1 MKVTILLLL
10 LVFVFNCFSQNLK
23 YEIKYY
29 SAKDYGKGLEATNRA
44 CVQDKNGVLYFGNAG
59 RIIQYDGSNWSY
71 IPVKQESVWIFSLA
85 VSNENKIYVGAQNEF
100 GYLTP
105 ELTGKLKYVSL
116 SDSLKESD
124 RVFSKIIR
132 IHILKNKVVFQSEEA
147 LFIYD
152 KGKLT
157 TIFPETSFHLSF
169 LVNNELLIRQRDI
182 GLMKLENNNLLLL
195 KGSEFLKNF
204 GVFSIIENND
214 CNKLTIIT
222 REDGFWSYD
231 IKSSEKE
238 RIISIDSTLLI
249 SSEIYGAIKL
259 SDGNIALNTL
269 SNGILITNNNL
280 NIISVINKNN
290 GLKVNGVQSILQD
303 YQGNIWAPLDN
314 GISQIQYSSPVS
326 IFNNKSG
333 ITGIITDIVRFNN
346 VLYTGTSDGL
356 FSEQSADYATSF
368 NLFKNFNTAVKKLC
382 VIENNLLIGTQSG
395 LFKINN
401 NNISKLF
408 DLDVNT
414 IYYSEK
420 LKLLFVAS
428 KNKLIIYK
436 YSGTF
441 NKLVELPEISEEI
454 TRFEEKRE
462 ENGITLWMGTSLQG
476 AIKLQINTDLKYHID
491 KYNSNDGLIENTWTI
506 PYKINNKVVFS
517 QKSGLLQF
525 VDENTIKNQLP
536 DSLKD
541 KPEFYRGYFDF
552 FNIDKEVKHPNLP
565 FYVVNDSK
573 KYLYVNLDGELGF
586 FNKSNNFEWI
596 TVPFC
601 ITDIGKTNI
610 FFHEKDSICWIGGDD
625 GLIMFN
631 ENYKKNYYTDFKVIL
646 TYITC
651 GSNDSV
657 LLDGFNKV
665 ENNNQFILN
674 YNLNNLEFSFS
685 SPFYEG
691 QDKMLYSYVL
701 IGQDTAYSQWNYS
714 NHIAFNNLLEGNYVF
729 KVKAKNVYGKIS
741 SESTFSFTIK
751 PPWYRTVWSYLLY
764 IFLFIVFI
772 YIGIRINSRRLIE
785 KNKKL
790 EAIILDRTQE
800 IKQKNIVLI
809 HQKEEILDSIN
820 YALRIQKAVLPDDEL
835 TKEWL
840 GEHFILFRPK
850 DIVSGDFYWTTK
862 LKNNVF
868 FCVADCTGHGVPGA
882 FMSMLCISFLNE
894 VVLKEE
900 ITQSEEILN
909 KLRLLIMSSL
919 KQKGLSGE
927 QKDGMD
933 ITLCIINKET
943 LELQYSGAN
952 NPLYIVRAK
961 DKEPIQCDKQ
971 QDLENLNLYEIKADS
986 MPIAIHVNM
995 ESFKKHK
1002 IQLIKDDRIFL
1013 FSDGF
1018 ADQFG
1023 GPKGKKFMYKSFKNV
1038 LIETCKYDIEE
1049 QKNRIEETI
1058 NNWIDFQ
1065 NPENGKPHEQID
1077 DICVMGVKI

>member
-1 MKVTILLLL
+1 MKITIFLLFI
-10 LVFVFNCFSQNLK
+10 VFAFNCFSQNPN

-105 ELTGKLKYVSL
+105 ELTGKLKYISL

-157 TIFPETSFHLSF
+157 TVFPETSFHLSF
-169 LVNNELLIRQRDI
+169 FVNNELLVRQRDI
-182 GLMKLENNNLLLL
+182 GLMKLENNNLTLLR
-195 KGSEFLKNF
+195 GSEFLKNF
-204 GVFSIIENND
+204 GVFSIIGNH
-214 CNKLTIIT
+214 NKNKITIIT
-222 REDGFWSYD
+222 REDGFWLYD
-231 IKSSEKE
+231 INSNEKE
-238 RIISIDSTLLI
+238 KLITIDSTLLR

-259 SDGNIALNTL
+259 NDGNIALNTL
-269 SNGILITNNNL
+269 SNGIIITDNKL

-290 GLKVNGVQSILQD
+290 GLKVNGVQSLCQD
-303 YQGNIWAPLDN
+303 NQGNIWATLDN
-314 GISQIQYSSPVS
+314 GISQIHYSSPVS

-356 FSEQSADYATSF
+356 FSEQSSEYTTSF
-368 NLFKNFNTAVKKLC
+368 ILYNNFSTSVKKLC
-382 VIENNLLIGTQSG
+382 VVESNLLIGTQNG

-428 KNKLIIYK
+428 KNKLVVYK

-441 NKLVELPEISEEI
+441 NKFVELPEISEEI
-454 TRFEEKRE
+454 TRFEEKTE

-476 AIKLQINTDLKYHID
+476 VIKLQITSGLKYNID

-506 PYKINNKVVFS
+506 PHKINNKVVFS
-517 QKSGLLQF
+517 QKTGLLQF

-536 DSLKD
+536 DSLKN

-552 FNIDKEVKHPNLP
+552 YNIDNTVKQSDLP
-565 FYVVNDSK
+565 FYTVIDSK

-586 FNKSNNFEWI
+586 FNKLNNFEWVTI
-596 TVPFC
+596 PFRLA
-601 ITDIGKTNI
+601 DIGKTNI
-610 FFHEKDSICWIGGDD
+610 FFHENDSICWIGGDD
-625 GLIMFN
+625 GLLMFN
-631 ENYKKNYYTDFKVIL
+631 ENKKKNYYNNFKTII
-646 TYITC
+646 TNITC
-651 GSNDSV
+651 GYNDSV
-657 LLDGFNKV
+657 LIDGYHNDDNNKFN
-665 ENNNQFILN
+665 LN
-674 YNLNNLEFSFS
+674 YNLNNIEFNFS

-691 QDKMLYSYVL
+691 QDKMLYSYTL

-714 NHIAFNNLLEGNYVF
+714 NHISFNNLLEGDYTF
-729 KVKAKNVYGKIS
+729 KVRAKNVYGKIS
-741 SESTFSFTIK
+741 SESSFSFNIQ
-751 PPWYRTVWSYLLY
+751 PPWYRTIWSYLLY
-764 IFLFIVFI
+764 LILFIVLI
-772 YIGIRINSRRLIE
+772 YLGMRINSRRLIA

-800 IKQKNIVLI
+800 IKQKNIVLE

-952 NPLYIVRAK
+952 NPLYIIRT
-961 DKEPIQCDKQ
+961 KEKKPIQCDKQ
-971 QDLENLNLYEIKADS
+971 QDLDNLNLYEIKADS

-1002 IQLIKDDRIFL
+1002 IQLLKDDRIFL

-1038 LIETCKYDIEE
+1038 LMETSKLDMTE
-1049 QKNRIEETI
+1049 QKNKIEETI
-1058 NNWIDFQ
+1058 INWIDFT
-1065 NPENGKPHEQID
+1065 NPENGKPYEQID